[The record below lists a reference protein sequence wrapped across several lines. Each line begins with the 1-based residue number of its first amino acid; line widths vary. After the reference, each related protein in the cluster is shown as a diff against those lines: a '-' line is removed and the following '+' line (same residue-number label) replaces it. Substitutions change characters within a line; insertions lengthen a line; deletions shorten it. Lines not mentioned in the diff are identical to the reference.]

1 MSEITQVF
9 EALYAGDPQAAS
21 RLLPLV
27 YDELRRL
34 AARKMVGEDPDHS
47 LDATA
52 LVHEAWIRLADTTQ
66 FASKSHFMRAAAE
79 AMRHILIDH
88 ARQKLA
94 EKRGGNRKRAPVEP
108 DQVVVRE
115 PDSNLIAVDEAIR
128 IFAAVDAQ
136 AAELVT
142 LRYFGGLTLAEAAES
157 LSISSRTADR
167 LWAYAKAWL
176 YRELSGKF
184 LA

>member
-1 MSEITQVF
+1 
-9 EALYAGDPQAAS
+9 
-21 RLLPLV
+21 
-27 YDELRRL
+27 
-34 AARKMVGEDPDHS
+34 
-47 LDATA
+47 
-52 LVHEAWIRLADTTQ
+52 VHEAWIRLADTTQ
-66 FASKSHFMRAAAE
+66 FASKSHFMRAAAQ

-94 EKRGGNRKRAPVEP
+94 HKRGGNRKRASVEP
-108 DQVVVRE
+108 DQVVIRE

-128 IFAAVDAQ
+128 KLAAVDAM

-142 LRYFGGLTLAEAAES
+142 LRYFGGLTLTEAGES